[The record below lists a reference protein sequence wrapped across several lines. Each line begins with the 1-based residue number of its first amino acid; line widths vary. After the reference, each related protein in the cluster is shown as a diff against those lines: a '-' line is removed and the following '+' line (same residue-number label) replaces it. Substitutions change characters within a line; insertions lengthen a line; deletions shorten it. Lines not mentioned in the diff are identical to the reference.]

1 MPHLSDLPSLSVRR
15 PVLIIVINLLILIA
29 GLGALTGM
37 EVRELPNVDKP
48 LVTVRMNWDGASP
61 ETMDAEVTSVIE
73 GAVARVAGVQSIDSA
88 SEENNARVRITFYPN
103 VNLETAAN
111 DIREAV
117 AAAERNLPDGVDNIT
132 VIKADDNATP
142 IMRLAAYSDTLNQEN
157 LTRLIE
163 DDISSRIAAVPG
175 VAAVQQSGNRAQ
187 VMRVIVDPLRLTAY
201 GLSIDDLS
209 TALKRARLDIPAG
222 SFKSADQL
230 LLVRANASIT
240 TPDGI
245 EALEISDNIRVGDV
259 ATAIYGPQAAET
271 YTRLDGRSVIGMDIL
286 RQAKSNTIAI
296 ADRVDVLIQRI
307 NATRTDVHIVKT
319 SDDALFIRGAVREV
333 IYSLGLAIM
342 IVVGVI
348 YAFIGGLRATLIP
361 AVTIP
366 VSLIGT
372 LVAIWMLG
380 FSINMLTLL
389 ALVLGTGMIVDDAI
403 VVLENI
409 QRLRAQGIKPLAAAV
424 MGTRQ
429 VYFAVLASTAT
440 LISVFL
446 PIAFLPGT
454 AGRLFTEFS
463 FVLAIAVSIS
473 SFVALSLC
481 SMLSSRLPED
491 AGHKTGALREPLA
504 AFGERMIQAYR
515 KSLDIALGA
524 RFTVLL
530 SALVIAGLAGGLY
543 FAIQQ
548 ELIPEEDR
556 GLLLTRLRGPDGV
569 GPDYMDRQAAQAEEI
584 MRPLREAGEIT
595 AIYSMVGRYD
605 PNLAIIVAPLAPWSE
620 RSRGQSD
627 IMAEINKKLRDIP
640 GVSTR
645 VYSTNSLGIRGGGE
659 GLSFAV
665 TGTNYEAIAGATDT
679 LISAIEQDMPG
690 LRDLNMSY
698 KPTQPQLSISIDRR
712 RAEDLG
718 APVAGIT
725 DTLRAMVS
733 GFEVAQLNIDDRQVP
748 IILESATGAIND
760 PGDLYNLFVSAGD
773 NRLVPLA
780 SFITMEEKGIAAQL
794 DRTAQKRA
802 ITISASLEPGYTIDQ
817 AITDL
822 TTLAAKVLPPG
833 NEVVLQGEAATLTET
848 SREVALTFVIAIV
861 VVLLVLAAQF
871 ESFMSAV
878 VVVLT
883 VPFGLAAAIFALSVT
898 GTSINI
904 YSQIGLVMLV
914 GLMAKNGIL
923 VVEFAD
929 QLRDQGHGV
938 REAVRMSAM
947 IRLRPVMM
955 TMLSTVMG
963 GLPLILGSGPG
974 AEARAAIGWVIFGG
988 LGIATVFTL
997 FLVPVIYSLLA
1008 PYAKPRAQTGA
1019 KLRDE
1024 LDNSL
1029 GPDKDIEEE
1038 AAR

>member
-37 EVRELPNVDKP
+37 EIRELPNVDKP

-209 TALKRARLDIPAG
+209 TTLKRARLDIPAG

-271 YTRLDGRSVIGMDIL
+271 YTRLDGRSVVGMDIL

-307 NATRTDVHIVKT
+307 NDTRTDVHIVKT

-342 IVVGVI
+342 IVIGVI

-491 AGHKTGALREPLA
+491 AGHKTGALRKPLA
-504 AFGERMIQAYR
+504 AFGERMIQVYR

-524 RFTVLL
+524 RFKVLL
-530 SALVIAGLAGGLY
+530 GALVIAGLAGGLY

-584 MRPLREAGEIT
+584 MRPLRDAGEIT

-605 PNLAIIVAPLAPWSE
+605 PNLAIIVAPLAPWAE
-620 RSRGQSD
+620 RSRGQSE

-679 LISAIEQDMPG
+679 LVSAIEKEMPG

-1029 GPDKDIEEE
+1029 GADKDIQEE

>member
-271 YTRLDGRSVIGMDIL
+271 YTRLDGRSVVGMDIL

>member
-209 TALKRARLDIPAG
+209 TTLKRARLDIPAG

-271 YTRLDGRSVIGMDIL
+271 YTRLDGRSVVGMDIL

-296 ADRVDVLIQRI
+296 ADRVDALIQRI
-307 NATRTDVHIVKT
+307 NDTRTDVHIVKT

-333 IYSLGLAIM
+333 IYSLGLAIV
-342 IVVGVI
+342 IVIGVI

-481 SMLSSRLPED
+481 SMLSSRLPAD

-504 AFGERMIQAYR
+504 AFGERMIQVYR

-524 RFTVLL
+524 RFKVLL
-530 SALVIAGLAGGLY
+530 GALLIAGLAGGLY

-620 RSRGQSD
+620 RSRGQSE
-627 IMAEINKKLRDIP
+627 IITEINKKLRDIP

-665 TGTNYEAIAGATDT
+665 TGTNYEAIAAATDT

-802 ITISASLEPGYTIDQ
+802 ITISASLEPGYTIDR

-833 NEVVLQGEAATLTET
+833 NEIVLQGEAATLTET

-929 QLRDQGHGV
+929 QLRDQGHDV
-938 REAVRMSAM
+938 LEAVRTSAM

-1008 PYAKPRAQTGA
+1008 PYSKPRAQTGD
-1019 KLRDE
+1019 KLRNE
-1024 LDNSL
+1024 LDHSL

-1038 AAR
+1038 ASR